1 MNKYG
6 FYCDSTGV
14 PLEPT
19 LDPEDG
25 IYILLSDF
33 NKFRAK
39 IMTAID
45 DNDHLDAIDAHW
57 LKALIESD
65 IPL

>member
-1 MNKYG
+1 MNTYG
-6 FYCDSTGV
+6 FYCDSTGI

-33 NKFRAK
+33 NKFRGK
-39 IMTAID
+39 LIEAID
-45 DNDHLDAIDAHW
+45 NNERIGVIDADW
-57 LKALIESD
+57 LRNLIQSD
-65 IPL
+65 TFL

>member
-1 MNKYG
+1 MNKYS
-6 FYCDSTGV
+6 FLCRHTA
-14 PLEPT
+14 LELEET
-19 LDPEDG
+19 LDNDDG
-25 IYILLSDF
+25 KFILVSDF

-39 IMTAID
+39 LMTAID

-57 LKALIESD
+57 LKDLIESD